1 MLHKF
6 ITAILVLVLA
16 VATGASALP
25 TTNPVV
31 VNSANQVTFSAAGAA
46 GTGWFAWGGFP
57 GGPYYW
63 TTPNQT
69 VSGAFSDTQY
79 GPPMLTGTTYYVVSC
94 DSTGCGNE
102 VSFFTMNATNSNQT
116 HFGQDVITIQR
127 TGMNVTATTGVLV
140 KPYTQTMTAPIAWG
154 LLFFFILTGMWLR
167 PRDIFLPCIMAMIVG
182 GVIWF
187 GPTALGVPP
196 EWSSLGQGLMYAAIA
211 GIAFSWFTH

>member
-1 MLHKF
+1 MMRRIL
-6 ITAILVLVLA
+6 TTILVMILA
-16 VATGASALP
+16 LASCVSALP
-25 TTNPVV
+25 TTNAVV
-31 VNSANQVTFSAAGAA
+31 VNSADQVTFSADGGT
-46 GTGWFAWGGFP
+46 GTGWFAWGGFT

-63 TTPNQT
+63 TTPNQS
-69 VSGAFSDTQY
+69 VSGSFTDTQY

-94 DSTGCGNE
+94 DTSGCGNE
-102 VSFFTMNATNSNQT
+102 VSFTTLAATNSNQT

-154 LLFFFILTGMWLR
+154 LLFFFILTGMWMR
-167 PRDIFLPCIMAMIVG
+167 PRDIFLPCIMAMVAG

-196 EWSSLGQGLMYAAIA
+196 EWSALGQGLMYAAVA